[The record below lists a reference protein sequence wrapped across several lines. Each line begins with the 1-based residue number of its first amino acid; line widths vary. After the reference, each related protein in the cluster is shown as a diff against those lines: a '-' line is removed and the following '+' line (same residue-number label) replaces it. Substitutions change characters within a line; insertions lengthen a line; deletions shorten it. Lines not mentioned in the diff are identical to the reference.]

1 MVERNDQGLAVPCSA
16 NSLVHPVAGKAAAA
30 ITTQGEGTYEQVF
43 SLEMEKARAG
53 KVKNTPWGSSF
64 RAPPQVLHGALCR
77 WKGASDVGELLHEVC
92 GLIVATLGP
101 PGYDRKVKGKT
112 AEERL
117 DMRAAMK
124 ADKVRQNSVHGLG
137 LYVSSPQSCILEPSG
152 GFQNSFYLQFCK

>member
-1 MVERNDQGLAVPCSA
+1 MPVGGKLVLKGGLQVTSSGVEKKKKKKRKDKESSA
-16 NSLVHPVAGKAAAA
+16 GDDTGKAAAA

-64 RAPPQVLHGALCR
+64 RAPPQVLHG
-77 WKGASDVGELLHEVC
+77 
-92 GLIVATLGP
+92 
-101 PGYDRKVKGKT
+101 YDRKVKGKT

-124 ADKVRQNSVHGLG
+124 ADK
-137 LYVSSPQSCILEPSG
+137 
-152 GFQNSFYLQFCK
+152 FCK